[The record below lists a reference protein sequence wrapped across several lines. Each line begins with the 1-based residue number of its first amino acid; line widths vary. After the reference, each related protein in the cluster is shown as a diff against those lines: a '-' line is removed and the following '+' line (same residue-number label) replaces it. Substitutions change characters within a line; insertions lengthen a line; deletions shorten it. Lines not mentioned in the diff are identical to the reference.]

1 MADRPKA
8 KTGTAVMSECSPSAT
23 FEASGFS
30 ISTLLLS
37 AQQVLPALKI
47 TLPHQFKGNTR
58 SIKQI
63 SLRTAEP

>member
-1 MADRPKA
+1 
-8 KTGTAVMSECSPSAT
+8 MSEDPPSAN
-23 FEASGFS
+23 FEAGGSS

-47 TLPHQFKGNTR
+47 TLPRQFKGNTH

-63 SLRTAEP
+63 PLKTHES